1 MDPVTI
7 SLAVGVASK
16 AFSAIKQGFAVG
28 RDIEQMSGDIGR
40 WMGAVSD
47 VDNAEKQAKNPPLF
61 GKLFKA
67 GSIEE
72 AAMAAYAAKK
82 KLEEQRYELK
92 MFLNLTHGPGAYDE
106 LLQMEGQIRKQRQR
120 TIYKQQQMRQQIGEG
135 IAWLF
140 LALVV
145 GGALLLLASIFS
157 GKSYADGFKYKPR
170 GYTEQQ
176 KIWQNKIIKKQ
187 MVTCRLKSQK
197 VYMGK
202 MACIYVAAG
211 GTKNKT
217 YEIEFTDVH
226 IGCPRQYSCVYNP
239 GSKEPQIGDVMK
251 SLKSAVKGK

>member
-40 WMGAVSD
+40 WMGAISD

-92 MFLNLTHGPGAYDE
+92 MFLNLTHGPQAYDE
-106 LLQMEGQIRKQRQR
+106 LLQMEGQIRKQRQQ
-120 TIYKQQQMRQQIGEG
+120 TVYKQQQMRRQLGEG

-140 LALVV
+140 LALVM
-145 GGALLLLASIFS
+145 GGFLLLLASLFS
-157 GKSYADGFKYKPR
+157 SKAYGSNYTYVPKSYTKQQLQNQGKIEKKKY
-170 GYTEQQ
+170 T
-176 KIWQNKIIKKQ
+176 
-187 MVTCRLKSQK
+187 TCRLKKRIKSKTKQ
-197 VYMGK
+197 
-202 MACIYVAAG
+202 MACIYIG
-211 GTKNKT
+211 NNQT
-217 YEIEFTDVH
+217 Y
-226 IGCPRQYSCVYNP
+226 S
-239 GSKEPQIGDVMK
+239 
-251 SLKSAVKGK
+251 